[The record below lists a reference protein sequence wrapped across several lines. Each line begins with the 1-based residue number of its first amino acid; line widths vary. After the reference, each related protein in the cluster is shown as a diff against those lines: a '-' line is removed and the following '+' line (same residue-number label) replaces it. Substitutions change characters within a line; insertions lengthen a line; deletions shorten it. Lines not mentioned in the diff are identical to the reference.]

1 MSSNVFKTA
10 LDCCGILSVSVS
22 IYSGSGS
29 KNSSCNGSGSK
40 HSSCNSSGS
49 KNSSCNS
56 VRKDVD
62 VLMVP

>member
-1 MSSNVFKTA
+1 MPSNVFKTA
-10 LDCCGILSVSVS
+10 LDRCGILSVSVS

-29 KNSSCNGSGSK
+29 KNSSCNSSSG
-40 HSSCNSSGS
+40 SGS

-62 VLMVP
+62 VVMVP